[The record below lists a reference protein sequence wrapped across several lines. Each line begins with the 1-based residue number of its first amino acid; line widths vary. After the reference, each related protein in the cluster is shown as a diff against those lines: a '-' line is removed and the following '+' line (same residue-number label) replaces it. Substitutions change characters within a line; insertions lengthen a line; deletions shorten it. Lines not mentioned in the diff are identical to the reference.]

1 MSKYCAASGILKYEG
16 STQSWSCATVP
27 HIQIL
32 LGKNW
37 SPRSASTTVSTGK
50 TTTSVPRDLHR
61 ATRTQEPRYI
71 QGQDPPGFGLQPCAK
86 PEPQL
91 SIFKFLLKRTGLL
104 GIQTYRLAGET
115 SHSQTQQDQ
124 LTPEITRWWEARAS
138 NRNQGY
144 LASSEPSSHTTAS
157 PGYPNTPEKQD
168 SDLKS
173 YLIMITEE
181 F

>member
-50 TTTSVPRDLHR
+50 TTTSVPRDVHR

-104 GIQTYRLAGET
+104 GILTQRFAGVT
-115 SHSQTQQDQ
+115 SHTQRQQ
-124 LTPEITRWWEARAS
+124 NYLTPEISRLARGNGKNIS
-138 NRNQGY
+138 NR
-144 LASSEPSSHTTAS
+144 SKTTWHHQNSGLLPQWVLYS
-157 PGYPNTPEKQD
+157 PTH
-168 SDLKS
+168 
-173 YLIMITEE
+173 
-181 F
+181 